1 MQVLHI
7 MNKKNKKS
15 VVLLSGGLDSATTL
29 YIAKN
34 KGLCPHG
41 LIFDYGQ
48 RHAKEINCAKAIA
61 KIAQCPFQVIKVSFP
76 WKGSSLLDKKKN
88 IPKNRN
94 IKNVEVEIPS
104 TYVPSRNIIFLSFAA
119 SFAESIGA
127 SSIFLGVNAVDY
139 SGYPDCRLDFINA
152 FQKVLDKGTKA
163 GAGKRK
169 IKICT
174 PLISKT
180 KAQIIKIGLK
190 LNVPY
195 HLTWSC
201 YQGKIKPCTT
211 CDSCRL
217 RQKGFDAVGQKDPS
231 LK

>member
-1 MQVLHI
+1 
-7 MNKKNKKS
+7 MNKKSPKA

-29 YIAKN
+29 YVAKD
-34 KGLCPHG
+34 KGYSPHG

-48 RHAKEINCAKAIA
+48 KHAKEINCAKAIA
-61 KIAQCPFQVIKVSFP
+61 KIARCPFEVIKISFP
-76 WKGSSLLDKKKN
+76 WKGSSLLDKKRN
-88 IPKNRN
+88 IPRNRS
-94 IKNVEVEIPS
+94 IKNAEMNIPS
-104 TYVPSRNIIFLSFAA
+104 TYVPSRNIIFLSFAS

-127 SSIFLGVNAVDY
+127 SAIFLGANAVDY

-152 FQKVLDKGTKA
+152 FQKALDKGTKV
-163 GAGKRK
+163 GVDKKG

-201 YQGKIKPCTT
+201 YQGKTKPCAT

-217 RQKGFDAVGQKDPS
+217 RQKGFDAAGQKDPS